1 MTTRKTE
8 IFDNIKTQGFIF
20 TTPINSTDTNI
31 AGIYPDPNSI
41 FQIVDS
47 QGSAEFR
54 PDITCDSATVGS
66 LISDSGTITT
76 LTAGV
81 GTFDT
86 LITTSPITTTANLV
100 AAGDGNTSG
109 SVRAKRIQLRDH
121 VTGAV
126 GVLDTSSNS
135 IYWTDASGTRTDL
148 LGWKGKLAQ
157 ATSISLLN
165 TSTATSSQIAT
176 TLNSLLTALKTAGV
190 FIT

>member
-47 QGSAEFR
+47 QGGAEFR

-148 LGWKGKLAQ
+148 LGWKEKLAQ